1 MTATAARPTDCVIY
15 DGACGF
21 CSRWVPSCERILVRA
36 GFSIAPLQSPWLSGM
51 FDLDAP
57 ETWQLVVLR
66 ADDRQIFG
74 AEAYR
79 YILRRIRWTYP
90 LYLLSIVPGLRWV
103 FNRAYAAFAQ
113 NRYCVSRI
121 CGLHAPRRSS

>member
-1 MTATAARPTDCVIY
+1 MASTAAQPTDWVIY

-21 CSRWVPSCERILVRA
+21 CSRWVPYWGETLARA
-36 GFSIAPLQSPWLSGM
+36 GFSIAPLQSPSLSGVL
-51 FDLDAP
+51 DLGAP
-57 ETWQLVVLR
+57 ETWQLVVLEG
-66 ADDRQIFG
+66 ADRRIFG

-79 YILRRIRWTYP
+79 CILRRIRWTYP

-103 FNRAYAAFAQ
+103 FNRAYTAFAH

-121 CGLHAPRRSS
+121 CGLDVPRRSS